1 MRPTPSAS
9 ASDGACVVRMTKIAL
24 RKSEIGKSR
33 EGLHT
38 IHPLLPQAR
47 RGEKLQVQPNPSIAP
62 TDNACAA
69 LPRETT

>member
-1 MRPTPSAS
+1 
-9 ASDGACVVRMTKIAL
+9 VRMIEIAL

-33 EGLHT
+33 EGLHP

-62 TDNACAA
+62 IDSA
-69 LPRETT
+69 PRCRVEPPDFRHENQCDW